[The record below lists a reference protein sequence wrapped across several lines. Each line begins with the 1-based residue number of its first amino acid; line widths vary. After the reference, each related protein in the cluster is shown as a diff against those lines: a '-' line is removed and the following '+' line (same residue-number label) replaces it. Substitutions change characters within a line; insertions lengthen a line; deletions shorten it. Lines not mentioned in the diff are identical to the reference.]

1 MKTQI
6 PCFHVYKANLN
17 QNWYT
22 ASKQFMKIQKFYE
35 KNEEWKGENRQ
46 LKLKIWIHIQKID
59 PAIQKVTVLTSFI
72 TDK

>member
-1 MKTQI
+1 MKKT
-6 PCFHVYKANLN
+6 
-17 QNWYT
+17 
-22 ASKQFMKIQKFYE
+22 
-35 KNEEWKGENRQ
+35 EEWKGENRQ